1 MCSTLISSWQNRRS
15 AFNHDW
21 LRLKYL
27 NRLDAFIKR
36 LKMPNSDL
44 FRLCRFVEEDLLEWK
59 RWRSEIEDL
68 LETFEMEMSPKS
80 LFKKEPL
87 NRCDNKTRI
96 WLGQLIHALWLA
108 RYPVKEWIHAAQN
121 AFRNVNDQYNN
132 IVKILKSKKLDCE
145 SEDYR
150 TTLKPLIPR
159 FFQFKQTCEELSRA
173 IGMFPH
179 QILVV

>member
-1 MCSTLISSWQNRRS
+1 MCLMLISSWQNRRS

-21 LRLKYL
+21 LKNKYL
-27 NRLDAFIKR
+27 NRLDGFINR
-36 LKMPNSDL
+36 LEIPDSDL
-44 FRLCRFVEEDLLEWK
+44 LRLQRFLNDDFSEWK
-59 RWRSEIEDL
+59 KQQSEIESL
-68 LETFEMEMSPKS
+68 LETFETEMSPKS

-87 NRCDNKTRI
+87 NHCDNETII
-96 WLGQLIHALWLA
+96 WLGQLIHALWLT
-108 RYPVKEWIHAAQN
+108 RYPIKEWIYAAQN

-150 TTLKPLIPR
+150 TTLKPLIPH
-159 FFQFKQTCEELSRA
+159 FLQFKKACEELSQA

-179 QILVV
+179 QILAV

>member
-1 MCSTLISSWQNRRS
+1 VCSTLISSWQNRRC

-21 LRLKYL
+21 LKNKYL
-27 NRLDAFIKR
+27 NRLNAFLER
-36 LKMPNSDL
+36 LSIPDSDSFRL
-44 FRLCRFVEEDLLEWK
+44 FRFLNDDFPEWK
-59 RWRSEIEDL
+59 KQQNEIESL

-87 NRCDNKTRI
+87 NRCDNETRI

-108 RYPVKEWIHAAQN
+108 RYPVKEWIRAGQN

-150 TTLKPLIPR
+150 TTLKSLIPH
-159 FFQFKQTCEELSRA
+159 FLQFKQACEELSQA

-179 QILVV
+179 QILAV

>member
-1 MCSTLISSWQNRRS
+1 MCSTLISSWQNRRG

-21 LRLKYL
+21 LRPKYL
-27 NRLDAFIKR
+27 NRLDAFINR
-36 LKMPNSDL
+36 LEIPNSDIFRL
-44 FRLCRFVEEDLLEWK
+44 FRFLNDDFPEWK
-59 RWRSEIEDL
+59 KQQSKIEGL

-87 NRCDNKTRI
+87 NHCDNETRI

-108 RYPVKEWIHAAQN
+108 RYPVKEWIHAGQN

-150 TTLKPLIPR
+150 TTLKPLTPD
-159 FFQFKQTCEELSRA
+159 FLQFKKACEELSQA

-179 QILVV
+179 YILAV

>member
-21 LRLKYL
+21 LKNKYL
-27 NRLDAFIKR
+27 NRLNAFLER
-36 LKMPNSDL
+36 LSTSDSDS
-44 FRLCRFVEEDLLEWK
+44 FRLSRFLNDDFPEWK
-59 RWRSEIEDL
+59 KQQTKVEDL

-87 NRCDNKTRI
+87 NRCDHETI
-96 WLGQLIHALWLA
+96 TWLGQLIHAQWLA
-108 RYPVKEWIHAAQN
+108 RYSVKEWIHAGQN

-132 IVKILKSKKLDCE
+132 IVKILKSMKLDCE

-150 TTLKPLIPR
+150 TTLKPLIPY
-159 FFQFKQTCEELSRA
+159 FLQFKKACEELSQA

>member
-21 LRLKYL
+21 LKNKYL
-27 NRLDAFIKR
+27 NRLDGFINR
-36 LKMPNSDL
+36 LEIPDSDSFRL
-44 FRLCRFVEEDLLEWK
+44 FRFLNDDFPEWK
-59 RWRSEIEDL
+59 KQQSKVEDL

-80 LFKKEPL
+80 LFKKDPL
-87 NRCDNKTRI
+87 NHCDNETII

-108 RYPVKEWIHAAQN
+108 RYPIKEWSYVAQN
-121 AFRNVNDQYNN
+121 AFRNVNDQYNS
-132 IVKILKSKKLDCE
+132 IGEVLKSKKLDCE
-145 SEDYR
+145 SEDYQ
-150 TTLKPLIPR
+150 TALKPLIPR

>member
-1 MCSTLISSWQNRRS
+1 MLISSWQNRRS

-21 LRLKYL
+21 LKNKYL
-27 NRLDAFIKR
+27 NRLNAFLER
-36 LKMPNSDL
+36 LSTSDSDPV
-44 FRLCRFVEEDLLEWK
+44 RLSRFLNDDFPEWK
-59 RWRSEIEDL
+59 KQQSKVEDL

-132 IVKILKSKKLDCE
+132 IVKILKSKKLDWK
-145 SEDYR
+145 SEDYQ
-150 TTLKPLIPR
+150 TALKPLIPR

>member
-15 AFNHDW
+15 TFNHDW
-21 LRLKYL
+21 LKNKYL
-27 NRLDAFIKR
+27 NRLNAFLER
-36 LKMPNSDL
+36 LYMSDSDSMRL
-44 FRLCRFVEEDLLEWK
+44 FRFLNDDFPEWK
-59 RWRSEIEDL
+59 KQQSEIESL
-68 LETFEMEMSPKS
+68 LETFETDMSPKS

-87 NRCDNKTRI
+87 NRCDNETRI

-108 RYPVKEWIHAAQN
+108 RYPIKEWIHAGQN

-150 TTLKPLIPR
+150 TTLKPLIPH
-159 FFQFKQTCEELSRA
+159 FLQFKKACEELSRA
-173 IGMFPH
+173 VGMFPH
-179 QILVV
+179 QILAI

>member
-1 MCSTLISSWQNRRS
+1 MHHLISSWQERRN

-21 LRLKYL
+21 LKNKYL

-36 LKMPNSDL
+36 LKKPNSDT
-44 FRLCRFVEEDLLEWK
+44 FRIIRFLNDDFSEWK
-59 RWRSEIEDL
+59 KQQSEIENL

-87 NRCDNKTRI
+87 NHCDNETRI

-108 RYPVKEWIHAAQN
+108 RYPVKEWIYAGQN
-121 AFRNVNDQYNN
+121 AFCNVNDQYNN

-150 TTLKPLIPR
+150 TALKPLIPH
-159 FFQFKQTCEELSRA
+159 FLQFKKACEELSRA

-179 QILVV
+179 YILAI

>member
-21 LRLKYL
+21 LKNKYL
-27 NRLDAFIKR
+27 NRLSAFIER
-36 LKMPNSDL
+36 LKIYNSDL
-44 FRLCRFVEEDLLEWK
+44 PRLYRFLEDDFPEWK
-59 RWRSEIEDL
+59 KQRSEIQNL
-68 LETFEMEMSPKS
+68 LKTFEVEMSPKS
-80 LFKKEPL
+80 IFKKAPL
-87 NRCDNKTRI
+87 NRCDNETII
-96 WLGQLIHALWLA
+96 WLDQLIHALWLA

-121 AFRNVNDQYNN
+121 AFRNVNNQYNN

-150 TTLKPLIPR
+150 TTLKPLIPD
-159 FFQFKQTCEELSRA
+159 FLQFKKACEELSQA
-173 IGMFPH
+173 VGMFPH